1 MPEQLLNSLV
11 GPYVC
16 CFSGGILLMLG
27 AGSIFFNF
35 MVAAT
40 PLDLIDS
47 RVLEGLV
54 VGVLTLFAAV
64 PMNTSDIWEGCGSM
78 CLQSSDSLG

>member
-16 CFSGGILLMLG
+16 CFSGGTLLMLG
-27 AGSIFFNF
+27 ASSIFFF

-40 PLDLIDS
+40 PLDLIGS
-47 RVLEGLV
+47 RALEGLV